1 MDINQLV
8 EEGTRKILS
17 PSSSKQLLSS
27 VSMVQKLGILRSSSP
42 WCVEFRW
49 LLLFSPAFCEVVIDI
64 ILFHGFLFVD
74 ELQV

>member
-8 EEGTRKILS
+8 EEGTRKIL
-17 PSSSKQLLSS
+17 PPPSSKQLLNG
-27 VSMVQKLGILRSSSP
+27 VSMVQKLSILRSSSP
-42 WCVEFRW
+42 RCVEFRL

-64 ILFHGFLFVD
+64 VLFHGFLFVD